1 MHEAAF
7 YASFHVFPPQRLAKL
22 MHFTLF
28 GHCGNVPKGCL
39 VPKQGFGYAR
49 LSVLRL
55 DTRTAT
61 QSMVK
66 RGDFSMRNDVLRSLA
81 VVQVPD

>member
-1 MHEAAF
+1 MKPLSMRLSTF
-7 YASFHVFPPQRLAKL
+7 FPSALATL
-22 MHFTLF
+22 MRFTLF
-28 GHCGNVPKGCL
+28 GQRENVPKGCL
-39 VPKQGFGYAR
+39 VPKQGVGCAR
-49 LSVLRL
+49 SSVLRL

-66 RGDFSMRNDVLRSLA
+66 RGDFSMRHDLLRSLA